1 MLDLAAEIIQG
12 YEGNLSWQK
21 HVFDVLV
28 KVYLRARCPGPG
40 CIKNLKLRKTLS
52 LKRAVKGK
60 VFPYLR
66 IFLKLFPLTHIKG
79 NLKEGLSLS
88 TKVFLMVKE
97 APYPNLNDCYEVCQ
111 KLTNEM
117 AFYVSVQRDRNSTAH
132 VLPS

>member
-1 MLDLAAEIIQG
+1 MPSFSLKKV
-12 YEGNLSWQK
+12 LS
-21 HVFDVLV
+21 
-28 KVYLRARCPGPG
+28 GPG
-40 CIKNLKLRKTLS
+40 CIKNLKLSKTLS